1 MSAVPIESDSTKES
15 AQQPPVIVKK
25 YANRRLYNTESSSYI
40 TLENLAEIIRS
51 GREFVVFDAKTGEDI
66 TRSVLTQI
74 ILEEENKGHALLP
87 TGFLR
92 QLISFYGENMQAL
105 LPKFLE
111 QALGAFVR
119 QQEQIQRTMEQTMG
133 NFFPFGMEQMRR
145 QNMAMIEQ
153 AMGLFAPFYRKP
165 QSPEGAAEEKA
176 APVEPSP
183 EALAHAKLRAEI
195 AALQAEISELR
206 AKLARAEAAANAPPA
221 PPPPTPLATS
231 SVSEAPPA
239 SPTSKAPAAPA
250 AASSE
255 TRAPEAQSKQPQ
267 KKPTKREES

>member
-1 MSAVPIESDSTKES
+1 MSAIPIESDSTKES
-15 AQQPPVIVKK
+15 AQQSPVIVKK

-92 QLISFYGENMQAL
+92 QLISFYGENMQAM

-165 QSPEGAAEEKA
+165 QSPEGPVEEKA
-176 APVEPSP
+176 APAEPSP
-183 EALAHAKLRAEI
+183 EASAQGKLRAEI
-195 AALQAEISELR
+195 AALQAEIAELR
-206 AKLARAEAAANAPPA
+206 AKLAQAEAAAKSSPASSPPA
-221 PPPPTPLATS
+221 PSAIS
-231 SVSEAPPA
+231 SSSASEPSSA
-239 SPTSKAPAAPA
+239 SQ
-250 AASSE
+250 ASSSE
-255 TRAPEAQSKQPQ
+255 VGASESQPKQPQ
-267 KKPTKREES
+267 KKPAKKEES

>member
-165 QSPEGAAEEKA
+165 QSHEGAAEEKA

-183 EALAHAKLRAEI
+183 EALAQAKLRAEI
-195 AALQAEISELR
+195 AALQAEIAELR
-206 AKLARAEAAANAPPA
+206 AKLARAEAAANAPSA

-231 SVSEAPPA
+231 SASEAPSV
-239 SPTSKAPAAPA
+239 SPAPATSVTSA

-255 TRAPEAQSKQPQ
+255 TRAPEAQSKQPH
-267 KKPTKREES
+267 KKPAKKEES